1 MSSSKRLGSARTH
14 ALQSIKATGGRLI
27 EVLCDD
33 AYAGEGPCRVA
44 ALFLLSAIVGV
55 SNQESTKEVLEALG
69 GFNFIQV
76 VVDNI
81 KNIPVEV
88 QESQDSGKWTRSFSM
103 ANVIANTFLAQ
114 LLSFYT
120 AGLTLLLRISQSR
133 HGASQVMNAGL
144 FNAIRESGLFA
155 ADPDIGLGM
164 LLFSMS

>member
-1 MSSSKRLGSARTH
+1 
-14 ALQSIKATGGRLI
+14 
-27 EVLCDD
+27 
-33 AYAGEGPCRVA
+33 VA

-55 SNQESTKEVLEALG
+55 SNQESTKEVLEALD

-81 KNIPVEV
+81 KNIPIEV
-88 QESQDSGKWTRSFSM
+88 QESQDSGKWTRSSGM
-103 ANVIANTFLAQ
+103 ANANTFLAQ

-133 HGASQVMNAGL
+133 HGAAQVMNAGL

-164 LLFSMS
+164 LLFRCRDPPD